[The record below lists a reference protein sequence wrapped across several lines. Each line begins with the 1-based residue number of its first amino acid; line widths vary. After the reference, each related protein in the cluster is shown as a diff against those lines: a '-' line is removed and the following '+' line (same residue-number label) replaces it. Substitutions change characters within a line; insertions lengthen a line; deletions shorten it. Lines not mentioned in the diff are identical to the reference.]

1 MENVPVFT
9 TRTDD
14 DLAASRPPLRQ
25 PKHSLIHK
33 QKRDEKGKG
42 GKKKPLN
49 QKTERKKL
57 LNWINSQKAYT
68 RERAEIARDKRKGK
82 DRKAYWRA
90 NESS

>member
-1 MENVPVFT
+1 MFSGLEFYDESMRRNSHWIGLENVPVFT

-42 GKKKPLN
+42 KKKSPS
-49 QKTERKKL
+49 TKKQRENL
-57 LNWINSQKAYT
+57 LNWFDAQKFYT
-68 RERAEIARDKRKGK
+68 RERA
-82 DRKAYWRA
+82 
-90 NESS
+90 